1 MSSVIEQIEQQIANL
16 QTKAVASNTGK
27 ILKIGDGVAKIDGLS
42 EVMYNEMIA
51 FPGGTIGIA
60 LNLEEDEVGAVVLG
74 ESNHLKQGDEVKCT
88 GTLLSVPVGNGL
100 LGRVV
105 VVIGRVVLPR
115 VGAVLGGSVRAGGAP
130 EGGTVRVG
138 R

>member
-74 ESNHLKQGDEVKCT
+74 ESNHLKQATKLNARERFFRSQLAKDF
-88 GTLLSVPVGNGL
+88 SVV
-100 LGRVV
+100 
-105 VVIGRVVLPR
+105 
-115 VGAVLGGSVRAGGAP
+115 
-130 EGGTVRVG
+130 
-138 R
+138 